1 MKKLLYAL
9 MLMVAITSC
18 KNDFEDSFGSTPTER
33 KSEAISN
40 LTKLL
45 ASSENGWKTT
55 LIYNDQVAGAG
66 DFFVMKFAPAEGTST
81 GHVTIANGFNSKTS
95 EFSVYHA
102 TGVVLNFTSYNE
114 VFHWLSKPY
123 EFQGLG
129 TGFGANVEYIFMK
142 EENGKLYFKGKVNG
156 SEMVLEKASAKDW
169 DMADIKN
176 NFVNLKA
183 TMEMNFSG
191 IWVTKGLGAT
201 SEKPFFAKFETV
213 YITGDLSVLPEKKG
227 QFYRLSYDK
236 NGKGFQSK
244 QSSFVFTH
252 NEILLSDPVVVG
264 TDTLNRFVYNKD
276 RNRWEAANQG
286 IDGYIIGSNLPLFP
300 SPGAFEFFVKA
311 MEGRWYGWTFYT
323 GDDESGKI
331 GSYLDELGNNVKD
344 LKYCQLNMH
353 TKIKGE
359 DVGCGFAIIGDSP
372 SDGSPTRYCFIPT
385 KLEKQG
391 ISEMKFVRNGDVIS
405 NIPNINEILTTNP
418 YALKFLNALFT
429 TKGWSI
435 HMISYS
441 SNSAALSFYNIED
454 PSVKMRKYFSY

>member
-1 MKKLLYAL
+1 

-55 LIYNDQVAGAG
+55 LIYNDQVVGAG

-95 EFSVYHA
+95 EFRIYHA
-102 TGVVLNFTSYNE
+102 TGVVLNFNSYNE

-123 EFQGLG
+123 DFNGLG
-129 TGFGANVEYIFMK
+129 TGFGANIEYIFMK

-156 SEMVLEKASAKDW
+156 SEMILEKATANDW
-169 DMADIKN
+169 DMTDIKN
-176 NFVNLKA
+176 NFVGLKT
-183 TMEMNFSG
+183 TMSMNFSG

-213 YITGDLSVLPEKKG
+213 YITGDNSVLPEKKG

-236 NGKGFQSK
+236 NGKGFQGK

-252 NEILLSDPVVVG
+252 NELFLSDPIVVG
-264 TDTLNRFVYNKD
+264 TDTLDRFVYNKD
-276 RNRWEAANQG
+276 RNRWETTNPG
-286 IDGYIIGSNLPLFP
+286 IEGYIIGSALPLFP

-311 MEGRWYGWTFYT
+311 MENRSYGWTLYI
-323 GDDESGKI
+323 GDDESGKM
-331 GSYLDELGNNVKD
+331 GDYLKELGKNVPQ
-344 LKYCQLNMH
+344 LKYYLMNVHH
-353 TKIKGE
+353 TIGGVY
-359 DVGCGFAIIGDSP
+359 VGCGIMFKGDSP
-372 SDGSPTRYCFIPT
+372 SDGSPTPYCFIPI
-385 KLEKQG
+385 KFEKQG
-391 ISEMKFVRNGDVIS
+391 ISEIKFVRNGDVIS

-418 YALKFLNALFT
+418 YVLKFLNALFT

-435 HMISYS
+435 HMLSYS
-441 SNSAALSFYNIED
+441 KNAAALTFYNIED

>member
-55 LIYNDQVAGAG
+55 LIYNDQVVGAG
-66 DFFVMKFAPAEGTST
+66 DFFVMKFAPAEETST

-95 EFSVYHA
+95 EFSIYHA

-169 DMADIKN
+169 DMTDIKN
-176 NFVNLKA
+176 NFAGIKT
-183 TMEMNFSG
+183 TMAMNFSG

-213 YITGDLSVLPEKKG
+213 YITGDNSVLPDKKG
-227 QFYRLSYDK
+227 QFYRVSYDR
-236 NGKGFQSK
+236 NGKGIQSK
-244 QSSFVFTH
+244 QSGFVFTH
-252 NEILLSDPVVVG
+252 NEMILSDPIVVG
-264 TDTLNRFVYNKD
+264 TDTLSRFVYNKD
-276 RNRWEAANQG
+276 HNRWESATPG
-286 IDGYIIGSNLPLFP
+286 IEGYIIGSDLPLFP
-300 SPGAFEFFVKA
+300 SPGAFEFFTEAIEKYP
-311 MEGRWYGWTFYT
+311 YGWTFYT
-323 GDDESGKI
+323 GDDDSGKI
-331 GSYLDELGNNVKD
+331 GDYLEELGNNVKE
-344 LKYCQLNMH
+344 LKYCQLRNH
-353 TKIKGE
+353 HKIGGV
-359 DVGCGFAIIGDSP
+359 DVGCGFAIIGDWQ
-372 SDGSPTRYCFIPT
+372 SDDTPTPYCFIPVKYE
-385 KLEKQG
+385 KLG
-391 ISEMKFVRNGDVIS
+391 TSEMRFVRNGDVKS

-418 YALKFLNALFT
+418 YALKFLNTLFT
-429 TKGWSI
+429 PKGWSI
-435 HMISYS
+435 HMLSYS
-441 SNSAALSFYNIED
+441 KNAAALTFYNIED